1 MSVREWI
8 EYDGKN
14 YIIDTTN
21 NVYELIAVSKSLT
34 AEILDAIAVEDI
46 IATDDTTVNHTTVN
60 DTTVENTTVNHT
72 TVNDTPVEHTTP
84 TTKAGKRW
92 TVEDVETL
100 QTMFHNGDTISQIAD
115 LLDRSKG
122 GIFSKLQTLEL
133 IPKTERMDVYE
144 KKEPKKEKAKV
155 EPIINNKVE
164 VKVEVKKLSPLTET
178 QGEAFSMYLSG
189 KSFCLTGPGGTG
201 KSYIIKHIQEYCKTH
216 NISCAT
222 TAMTGVAASLIGGQT
237 LHKWTGLGLMDRR
250 IETMVATVNNNPQV
264 SLRWKST
271 KVLIVD
277 EVSMMNQEMFELLN
291 VVACKVRGDKTF
303 YGGIQVIFCCDF
315 AQLAPINGSYAFES
329 PLWQKELANS
339 TIYLNHILRQENP
352 EFIQMLTEIRLGT
365 VSETSR
371 KALNSRLNKATDGP
385 IQPTI
390 LYPHRKTV
398 EDTNN
403 RKLEEL
409 STPKKLFVS
418 KDSKYEFSSK
428 RTVNATAKDTE
439 TLEERC
445 PKKITL
451 CEKAQVMLTVNMDTE
466 KSLVNGSRGVIV
478 GFTGGNPDVLFDS
491 GCKITI
497 APATFECQTQTCIVR
512 RVQIPLVLAW
522 ATTIHKC
529 QGSTLTHAITDL
541 RDAFCNAQ
549 GYVTLSRLKS
559 LDGLYLIGIDYS
571 KFKCDPRVKTYY
583 DCLASKKPYTNTKAN
598 VYILENYMDEMN
610 TECMLYDSD

>member
-1 MSVREWI
+1 MSFREWI

-21 NVYELIAVSKSLT
+21 NVYELISVSESLT
-34 AEILDAIAVEDI
+34 KEILEAIAIE
-46 IATDDTTVNHTTVN
+46 DTTVEDTNDTTVN
-60 DTTVENTTVNHT
+60 DTTVNDTK
-72 TVNDTPVEHTTP
+72 VNDTNPDENSTTI
-84 TTKAGKRW
+84 TKAGKRW
-92 TVEDVETL
+92 TGEDLETL

-115 LLDRSKG
+115 VLDRTKG

-144 KKEPKKEKAKV
+144 KKENKKDKVISKPIVTKSEQKV
-155 EPIINNKVE
+155 EP
-164 VKVEVKKLSPLTET
+164 KKLSPLTET
-178 QGEAFSMYLSG
+178 QQKAFHMYLSG
-189 KSFCLTGPGGTG
+189 KPFCLTGPGGTG
-201 KSYIIKHIQEYCKTH
+201 KSYIIKHIQDHCKTN

-237 LHKWTGLGLMDRR
+237 LHKWSGLGLMDRR
-250 IETMVATVNNNPQV
+250 IETMVGTINNNPQV
-264 SLRWKST
+264 SLRWKGT
-271 KVLIVD
+271 QVLIID
-277 EVSMMNQEMFELLN
+277 EVSMMNQEMFEMLN
-291 VVACKVRGDKTF
+291 VVACKVRGNKKF

-329 PLWQKELANS
+329 PLWQKELADN
-339 TIYLNHILRQENP
+339 TIYLNHILRQDNP
-352 EFIQMLTEIRLGT
+352 EFIEMLTEIRLGV
-365 VSETSR
+365 VSEASR

-409 STPKKLFVS
+409 TTPKKLFMA
-418 KDSKYEFSSK
+418 KDTKYEFSSK

-466 KSLVNGSRGVIV
+466 KNLVNGSRGVIV
-478 GFTGGNPDVLFDS
+478 GFTNGNPDVLFDS

-497 APATFECQTQTCIVR
+497 APTTFECQTQTCIIR

-583 DCLASKKPYTNTKAN
+583 ECLSKKKPYTDTKGY

-610 TECMLYDSD
+610 TDCMLSDSDD